1 MPPTDVN
8 QALKFRSG
16 GGVGHGAYDQRIKV
30 IAKMLKKS
38 GGWGRGGWSG
48 WIGTKN

>member
-8 QALKFRSG
+8 QTLKFRSG
-16 GGVGHGAYDQRIKV
+16 GGWGHGAYDQRIKV

-38 GGWGRGGWSG
+38 RVDGGGGSG
-48 WIGTKN
+48 WI